1 MTGSGAVG
9 PSRPLLRTAGGEA
22 RPLPVERWTADPA
35 PEEDDVLARAV
46 APVLDVGCG
55 PGRHVLALARAGHL
69 ALGIDVAPYALV
81 LARSQGAPVLERS
94 VFARIPGAGRWA
106 TVLLLDGNIGIGGN
120 PATLL
125 RRIAALLRP
134 GGRLLTELE
143 PPGTRGGLERVRLE
157 VDGRAGPWFPW
168 ARVGV
173 DDAHAVAGRAGM
185 VVDDVWSG
193 AGRWFAR
200 LDARG

>member
-1 MTGSGAVG
+1 
-9 PSRPLLRTAGGEA
+9 
-22 RPLPVERWTADPA
+22 VERWTADPA

-69 ALGIDVAPYALV
+69 VLGIDVAPYAVV

-94 VFARIPGAGRWA
+94 VFGPVPGAGRWA
-106 TVLLLDGNIGIGGN
+106 TVLLLDGNVGIGGD
-120 PATLL
+120 PPTLL
-125 RRIAALLRP
+125 RRIGVLLHP

-143 PPGTRGGLERVRLE
+143 PPGARGGRELVRLE

-173 DDAHAVAGRAGM
+173 DDAHAVAGSAGM
-185 VVDDVWSG
+185 VVSEVWSG
-193 AGRWFAR
+193 GGRWFAR
-200 LDARG
+200 LDRRR

>member
-1 MTGSGAVG
+1 MTGQAAVG
-9 PSRPLLRTAGGEA
+9 PSRALLRTAGGEA
-22 RPLPVERWTADPA
+22 RLLPVERWTADPA

-55 PGRHVLALARAGHL
+55 PGRHVLSLARAGYL
-69 ALGIDVAPYALV
+69 VLGIDVAPYAVV

-94 VFARIPGAGRWA
+94 VFARVPGAGRWA
-106 TVLLLDGNIGIGGN
+106 TVLLLDGNVGIAGD
-120 PATLL
+120 PPTLL
-125 RRIAALLRP
+125 RRIGALLRP

-143 PPGTRGGLERVRLE
+143 PPGTPGGRELVRLE

-173 DDAHAVAGRAGM
+173 DDAGAVAGSAGM
-185 VVDDVWSG
+185 VIREVWSG

-200 LDARG
+200 LDAR